1 MCSNESGWRGL
12 RLRQEG
18 GYLLYTDE
26 IFLQSEGDTGEVS
39 KKGGFVSDLPTVVMR
54 TVVLFLIMGQLELGV
69 SQQYSQFQ
77 WLSQLRGRRRHAG
90 WQAEDV
96 DCPLECD
103 CPSAYPTAMYCHGRN
118 LQHVPYVPSHIKYA
132 YLQRNQITTIQDGV
146 FDNAT
151 SLVWIV
157 LFHNQLSS
165 DKIGKNVFSKLKDLD
180 QLYLDHNELTRV
192 PPNLPKSITTL
203 RLGHNKISKI
213 GSNSLEG
220 MADLTTLQL
229 QANAIEDVGGVF
241 KGLKSLT
248 LLDMRKNKLKK
259 IPENLPEKLQ
269 QLYLEFNNI
278 ESVPAGFLSLY
289 PKLHFVRL
297 AHNKLTDK
305 GLPSNVFNV
314 STLVELDLSF
324 NRLERIPV
332 VNRNLENLYLHANKI
347 KEFSLNSFCS
357 TADMRN
363 FSRLRM
369 LRLDANKIS
378 ARDIPAEAAYC
389 LRRVAFID
397 V

>member
-1 MCSNESGWRGL
+1 
-12 RLRQEG
+12 
-18 GYLLYTDE
+18 
-26 IFLQSEGDTGEVS
+26 
-39 KKGGFVSDLPTVVMR
+39 MR
-54 TVVLFLIMGQLELGV
+54 PVVLLLVMGLVELGV
-69 SQQYSQFQ
+69 SQHHSQFQ
-77 WLSQLRGRRRHAG
+77 WLSQLRGRRRPVG
-90 WQAEDV
+90 WQAEDM

-132 YLQRNQITTIQDGV
+132 YLQRNQITSIQDGV

-151 SLVWIV
+151 NLVWVV
-157 LFHNQLSS
+157 LFHNQLNS
-165 DKIGKNVFSKLKDLD
+165 DKIGKNVFSKLKNLD

-213 GSNSLEG
+213 YSNSFEG
-220 MADLTTLQL
+220 MANLTTLQL

-248 LLDMRKNKLKK
+248 MLDIRKNKLRK
-259 IPENLPEKLQ
+259 IPENLPETLQ

-278 ESVPAGFLSLY
+278 ESVPAGFLSMY

-305 GLPSNVFNV
+305 GLPYNVFNI

-324 NRLERIPV
+324 NKLEKIPV
-332 VNRNLENLYLHANKI
+332 VSRNLENLYLHANKI
-347 KEFSLNSFCS
+347 KEFSLSSFCS
-357 TADMRN
+357 TNDMRN
-363 FSRLRM
+363 FSRLRV

-378 ARDIPAEAAYC
+378 AKDIPAEAAYC